1 MSEVVKVSIENY
13 IAVVTIDR
21 PPVNPLNSE
30 VFLTLSRQIDEL
42 ESNDDVRVI
51 ILTGAGE
58 KALVAGADIQEMA
71 HLDIVGI
78 NKMNKVSRTLFT
90 KVEQCTKPVIAAING
105 LALGG
110 GFELALACDFRVASE
125 KAKFAFPETSL
136 GIIPGGGGTQRL
148 QKIVGLGVAKE
159 LVLLGDMIDAQKA
172 SDLGLL
178 HRVVPHEE
186 TMEEANKIA
195 TKIAKTPPVA
205 IQMAKLA
212 LNAAN
217 DVDTQSGLLMEAMC
231 FGNAF
236 ATEDRAEGLNA
247 FLEKRKPQ
255 FKGK

>member
-58 KALVAGADIQEMA
+58 KAFVAGADIQEMA